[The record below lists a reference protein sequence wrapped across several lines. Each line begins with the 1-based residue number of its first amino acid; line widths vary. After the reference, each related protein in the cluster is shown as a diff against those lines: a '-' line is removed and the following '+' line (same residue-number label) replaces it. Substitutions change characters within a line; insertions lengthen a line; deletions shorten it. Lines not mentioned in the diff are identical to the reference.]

1 MNRAERRRNKIKTHE
16 AMISVKRSDIAQ
28 IKKQATEEAMRVA
41 MTLMLG
47 ITIAVLREHYGWGK
61 KRLAKMG
68 EHLIDMFEAFEHNE
82 MSLEDFKKLIY
93 ESCGISFEVEEDR

>member
-16 AMISVKRSDIAQ
+16 AMI

-47 ITIAVLREHYGWGK
+47 IPIAVLREHYGWGK
-61 KRLAKMG
+61 KRLADMG
-68 EHLIDMFEAFEHNE
+68 EHLIDMFEAFERNE